1 MTDEEYIFRQ
11 TERERK
17 RNGWGTF
24 NKKRQGGRSVRLPS
38 DGMTKKE
45 WAKMNGEVKTYDFS
59 KLMSW
64 AEFRKI
70 PRDIQQ
76 QYLDS
81 ISDRFA
87 GIFGAVIAAGMG
99 ATTTAFA
106 QYIHAKELT
115 IKNNRASAGHGK
127 AAFYASDAGRR
138 WLAWADG
145 TPNND
150 GDESAIVA
158 PIVKEREPIEE
169 TEEMVKDTKEA
180 IGILEGGNA
189 GKDGKADAMKSADI
203 SNIALLLN
211 ALAGTGAKLTIEIT
225 L

>member
-17 RNGWGTF
+17 RDGWGTF
-24 NKKRQGGRSVRLPS
+24 NKKRQGGRNVRLPS

-70 PRDIQQ
+70 PHDIQQ

-81 ISDRFA
+81 ISDRFG
-87 GIFGAVIAAGMG
+87 GIFGAVIADGMG
-99 ATTTAFA
+99 ATPTAFA

-138 WLAWADG
+138 WLAWKDG
-145 TPNND
+145 TPF
-150 GDESAIVA
+150 
-158 PIVKEREPIEE
+158 EE
-169 TEEMVKDTKEA
+169 
-180 IGILEGGNA
+180 
-189 GKDGKADAMKSADI
+189 KADEPTVIDAPTVSEIVERIAEGPSAEQTPAEQTPAEKKTASIKQADI
-203 SNIALLLN
+203 NNVAMILN